1 MASPKRAREEP
12 SARVARTK
20 ELTGTDLA
28 AVKVLVVGA
37 GGIGCELVKN
47 LVRRMHALNAC
58 QPTATPGCAQ
68 VLTGFEDITMV
79 DLDTIDYSNLNRQFL
94 FRAKHVGRS
103 KAEVARES
111 VLEFPHSEKLT
122 IEAAHGNI
130 KSPEFT
136 FDFFKTFDIVLNGL
150 DNVDARRYV
159 NRMCLA
165 AGVPLVESG
174 TEGYI
179 GQARAIIKGD
189 DTGFKGFK
197 CYECD
202 PPRKTES
209 YPICTIR
216 NHPDKPVHC
225 IAWAK
230 APRSMPAA

>member
-1 MASPKRAREEP
+1 M
-12 SARVARTK
+12 
-20 ELTGTDLA
+20 
-28 AVKVLVVGA
+28 
-37 GGIGCELVKN
+37 
-47 LVRRMHALNAC
+47 
-58 QPTATPGCAQ
+58 
-68 VLTGFEDITMV
+68 
-79 DLDTIDYSNLNRQFL
+79 
-94 FRAKHVGRS
+94 
-103 KAEVARES
+103 
-111 VLEFPHSEKLT
+111 
-122 IEAAHGNI
+122 
-130 KSPEFT
+130 
-136 FDFFKTFDIVLNGL
+136 LNGL

-230 APRSMPAA
+230 APRSSMPAA

>member
-1 MASPKRAREEP
+1 MLSGEF
-12 SARVARTK
+12 RTCAHQAFVRDRFGPDTEA
-20 ELTGTDLA
+20 ELRNLKA
-28 AVKVLVVGA
+28 A
-37 GGIGCELVKN
+37 ELKP
-47 LVRRMHALNAC
+47 R
-58 QPTATPGCAQ
+58 
-68 VLTGFEDITMV
+68 
-79 DLDTIDYSNLNRQFL
+79 
-94 FRAKHVGRS
+94 
-103 KAEVARES
+103 
-111 VLEFPHSEKLT
+111 
-122 IEAAHGNI
+122 
-130 KSPEFT
+130 
-136 FDFFKTFDIVLNGL
+136 
-150 DNVDARRYV
+150 
-159 NRMCLA
+159 CLA

-230 APRSMPAA
+230 APRSSLPAA